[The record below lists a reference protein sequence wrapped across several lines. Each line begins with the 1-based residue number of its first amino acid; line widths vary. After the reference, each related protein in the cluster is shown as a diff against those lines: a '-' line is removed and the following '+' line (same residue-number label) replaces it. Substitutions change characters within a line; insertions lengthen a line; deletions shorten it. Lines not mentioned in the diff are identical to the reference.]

1 MAHVD
6 GQGQRF
12 VPGSRKYDRSI
23 EDALQTMER
32 LALWLDRAKHDNIWQ
47 ELDDPLQIAAL
58 HGMLSHLQRE
68 TASLIDRGGETAQN
82 TVQQLRSLRQPA
94 PPPRGEHGA

>member
-6 GQGQRF
+6 GKGQRF

-32 LALWLDRAKHDNIWQ
+32 LALWIDRAKQENIWQ
-47 ELDDPLQIAAL
+47 ELDDPIQIAAL

-68 TASLIDRGGETAQN
+68 TEALVTLGGEVAHNTA
-82 TVQQLRSLRQPA
+82 QQLRTLATQ
-94 PPPRGEHGA
+94 RGNNG